1 MDSDSFSLNHDSTPM
16 DSDSFSL
23 NHDSTPMDGDSTE
36 LNRMSSVGAEV
47 KLDPLRKFRP
57 ASQGEPNGRAAW
69 FPSLREGDLQEGGSS

>member
-1 MDSDSFSLNHDSTPM
+1 
-16 DSDSFSL
+16 
-23 NHDSTPMDGDSTE
+23 MDGDSTE

-69 FPSLREGDLQEGGSS
+69 FPSLREGDLQEGGSSFLTFPHPYPLNNKTPIGYPSCYDTTETL